1 MYALLFQ
8 PSMIE
13 VIIIVLFGLTN
24 IVTNYKMESLLF
36 RFSHRMFG
44 IVVYWNYRMI
54 ERYNKKL
61 LEHKDVISH
70 STYNKIE
77 MAIINPLIWTFG
89 ALCFL
94 YVNITG
100 NHIKNRVVLV
110 LSALLVLYII
120 ARFFIR
126 KLKKICFVEK
136 EIELYQTLSDS
147 KKKRL
152 AQKGLFLIVIPNIAL
167 PIIVVAILYI
177 LQETLWR

>member
-1 MYALLFQ
+1 
-8 PSMIE
+8 
-13 VIIIVLFGLTN
+13 
-24 IVTNYKMESLLF
+24 MESLLF

-70 STYNKIE
+70 SIYDKIE
-77 MAIINPLIWTFG
+77 MAIIHPLIWTFG
-89 ALCFL
+89 ALVFL

-100 NHIKNRVVLV
+100 NHIKNRVMLV
-110 LSALLVLYII
+110 LSAFLVLYII